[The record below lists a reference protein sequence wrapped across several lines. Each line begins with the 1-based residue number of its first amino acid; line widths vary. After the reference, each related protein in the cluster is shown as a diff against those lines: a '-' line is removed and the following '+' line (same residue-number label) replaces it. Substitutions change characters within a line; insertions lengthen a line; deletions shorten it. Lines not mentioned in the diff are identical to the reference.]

1 MTIKKLLLS
10 VATLGVISA
19 QAITLNFQAMA
30 DGAYGESIWS
40 LLNITEG
47 GINVKITGSYNNGPS
62 YAYLDS
68 DKAGLGVCHTGPI
81 SASSVN
87 VKYPN
92 KGTNRCVDQAD
103 DNVTQLEK
111 LTLVFDRNV
120 TITNTKFLN
129 ADHGTTWATGTKVD
143 ITDFSGT
150 TSYALVNNFNTAL
163 TGTTFVFANNIST
176 KNDQFYINA
185 MTVVETVPEPST
197 IALFGL
203 GLLGMGFLARRRK

>member
-1 MTIKKLLLS
+1 MTLKKLLLS

-30 DGAYGESIWS
+30 DGTYGESIWS

-68 DKAGLGVCHTGPI
+68 DRAGLGVCHTGPT
-81 SASSVN
+81 SALAVN
-87 VKYPN
+87 TKYPN
-92 KGTNRCVDQAD
+92 NGTNRCVDRAD

-120 TITNTKFLN
+120 TITSTTFLN
-129 ADHGTTWATGTKVD
+129 ADHGTTWTNGTSID
-143 ITDFSGT
+143 ITDISGT
-150 TSYALVNNFNTAL
+150 NNYSLVNHFNTSL
-163 TGTTFVFANNIST
+163 TGKTFVFANNIST

-185 MTVVETVPEPST
+185 MTVTEAVPEPST

-203 GLLGMGFLARRRK
+203 GLLGMSFLARRRK